1 MATNKRSLSV
11 IAPKNCENYSVNLS
25 CQVCIMSK
33 PKSPFTRA
41 QLLPQEET
49 LEVSKQRGNLYIGIP
64 KEAYFQEKRICLTPD
79 AVNAIVNN
87 GHRVLIENG
96 AGDEA
101 GFSDNDYSEAGAELT
116 SDKNKVFGCPMVL
129 KVEPPTLEELEL
141 IKPKTVLISALQLK
155 TRQKSYFDAL
165 AKKKITALAFE
176 FLKDEDHSYPAVKAL
191 SEIAGTASVLIA
203 AELMVNAKKGNGLLF
218 GNISGVPPIE
228 VVVIGAGTVGEFA
241 VRSALGLG
249 ANVKV
254 FDSSI
259 TKLRTIQTNVGRILY
274 TSTIQP
280 KNLMKALLRCDVAI
294 GAVRGQNRA
303 PILVT
308 EEMVRNMKKGAVII
322 DVCVDMGGCFET
334 TEMTSHDNP
343 TVIKHEVIHYGVP
356 NIPARYPKT
365 ASVSI
370 SNIFTPYILE
380 IAESGGLENAIRFDN
395 GLKNGL
401 YFYRGILTNKAVADW
416 FDMPYS
422 DLNLLIF

>member
-1 MATNKRSLSV
+1 MPS
-11 IAPKNCENYSVNLS
+11 
-25 CQVCIMSK
+25 
-33 PKSPFTRA
+33 PKSPFTKA

-49 LEVSKQRGNLYIGIP
+49 LEIGRQRGELFIGIP

-79 AVNAIVNN
+79 AVNAIVSN
-87 GHRVLIENG
+87 GHRVLMENG
-96 AGDEA
+96 AGLEA
-101 GFSDNDYSEAGAELT
+101 GFSDKDYSEAGAQLT
-116 SDKNKVFGCPMVL
+116 GDTAKVFKCPIIL
-129 KVEPPTLEELEL
+129 KVEPPTLEELDL
-141 IKPKTVLISALQLK
+141 INPKTVLISALQLK
-155 TRQKSYFDAL
+155 TRKLDYFETL

-176 FLKDEDHSYPAVKAL
+176 FIKDEDNTYPLVKAL
-191 SEIAGTASVLIA
+191 SEIAGTAAVLIA

-259 TKLRTIQTNVGRILY
+259 TKLRTIQTHVGKILY
-274 TSTIQP
+274 TSTLQP
-280 KNLMKALLRCDVAI
+280 KNLTKALLQCDVAI
-294 GAVRGQNRA
+294 GAVRGMHRS
-303 PILVT
+303 PIVVS
-308 EEMVRNMKKGAVII
+308 EDMVKHMKKGAVII

-334 TEMTSHDNP
+334 TEMTSHDNS
-343 TVIKHEVIHYGVP
+343 TFIKHDVIHYGVP
-356 NIPARYPKT
+356 NIPARYPQT
-365 ASVSI
+365 ASISI

-380 IAESGGLENAIRFDN
+380 IAECGGLENAIRFDD

-401 YFYRGILTNKAVADW
+401 YFYRGILTNKAIADW
-416 FDMPYS
+416 FDLPYS